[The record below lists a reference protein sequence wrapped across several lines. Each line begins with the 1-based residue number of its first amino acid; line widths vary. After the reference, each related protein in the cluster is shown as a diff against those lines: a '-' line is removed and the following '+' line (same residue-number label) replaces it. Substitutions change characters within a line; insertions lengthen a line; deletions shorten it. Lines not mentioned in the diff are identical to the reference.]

1 MIFLT
6 FDDICRINKEW
17 IERYGGRYV
26 AVDNNLRSRAS
37 LEYILG
43 AIQYQIFGYD
53 RFPTLVDKAAAL
65 AWWIIAGHMFWD
77 GNKRTGMQSAIELLE
92 LNGVTTS
99 FDVDST
105 IQIALAVANGN
116 ITLQELSELIPTYT
130 KL

>member
-1 MIFLT
+1 M
-6 FDDICRINKEW
+6 
-17 IERYGGRYV
+17 
-26 AVDNNLRSRAS
+26 DNNLRSRAS

-116 ITLQELSELIPTYT
+116 ITLQELTELIPTYT